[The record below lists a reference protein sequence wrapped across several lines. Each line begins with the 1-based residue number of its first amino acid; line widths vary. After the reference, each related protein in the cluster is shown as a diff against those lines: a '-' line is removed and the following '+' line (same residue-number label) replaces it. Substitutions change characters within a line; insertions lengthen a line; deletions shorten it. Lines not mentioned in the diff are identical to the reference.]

1 MLVKLT
7 GVKKLDKTT
16 MKHVKG
22 GCNHEIC
29 TEQCNYDTQIMY
41 ALNAQVSAL
50 VDIIIRLP
58 I

>member
-7 GVKKLDKTT
+7 GVKKLGKKT
-16 MKHVKG
+16 MKHIKG
-22 GCNHEIC
+22 GCTPRICLEDCGDDSEIR
-29 TEQCNYDTQIMY
+29 Y
-41 ALNAQVSAL
+41 ALDGDRSSL

>member
-1 MLVKLT
+1 
-7 GVKKLDKTT
+7 

-29 TEQCNYDTQIMY
+29 TEQCNYETEIMY
-41 ALNAQVSAL
+41 ALDAQVSAL